1 MVAQIKQTNLGKASF
16 EQREGSDQLEETDV
30 RMSNMLA
37 GAKVRSG
44 MAKDMLST

>member
-16 EQREGSDQLEETDV
+16 EQREGSDQLGETDV

-37 GAKVRSG
+37 EAKVHSG